1 MLNFELQEALID
13 VSEIKNEL
21 KINDESWKFDVSR
34 QAKIKV
40 QRETEAIF
48 LRAADRGDASVA
60 TEEVHASKDSPL
72 APLFP
77 NTMHFLSTQAEIR
90 NAELGR
96 ALFAKLEPGGQVY
109 SHIDRGSYYACRDR
123 YHLVI
128 SSADGSPMVCGDEE
142 AVMREGELWWFDN
155 KKPHEAFNRSSS
167 SRIHLI
173 FDLLPK
179 SDPAS
184 QLE

>member
-1 MLNFELQEALID
+1 MKNFKVLSINLD
-13 VSEIKNEL
+13 VSPIAEELERNE
-21 KINDESWKFDVSR
+21 ESWRFDVSR
-34 QAKIKV
+34 QKKIKV
-40 QRETEAIF
+40 QRETEAVF

-77 NTMHFLSTQAEIR
+77 NAMHFLRTQAEIR

-167 SRIHLI
+167 PRIHLI

-179 SDPAS
+179 SDPA
-184 QLE
+184 